1 MRGMHLQSELPI
13 NLHDYELAARDI
25 VSPMVWAYVS
35 GGSGDETT
43 LRGNREAFERWRF
56 LPRVL
61 RGVSAIST
69 ATAVLGQEIALP
81 VIVGPSGRH
90 GLCHVE
96 GEKATARGA
105 HAAGT
110 IYTMSTAA
118 SFAFEEIAAEA
129 GPWWFQLYI
138 FRDREFTR
146 DLVARAEAG
155 GASALAVTVDVQAR
169 GQREAE
175 KRQRFAA
182 PAGIHP
188 AAPLAPEHILSSG
201 AATAVPGEI
210 SDTFEPA
217 VTWRDLDWLASIT
230 PLPILLKGILHADDA
245 ARAVEWGARG
255 IIVSNHGGRQLD
267 SAVASLDAL
276 PAIAAAVGDQAE
288 VLLDGGVRRGT
299 DVLKALALGARAVM
313 IARPIHY
320 GLAVA
325 GETGVRHVLELLQG
339 EIARDLVLL
348 GAGAPSEVGR
358 ELIVPAHTRL
368 YR

>member
-1 MRGMHLQSELPI
+1 MRAMKVPTELPL
-13 NLHDYELAARDI
+13 NLHDYELAAREI

-61 RGVSAIST
+61 RGMKGAST
-69 ATAVLGQEIALP
+69 ATTILGQQITLP

-105 HAAGT
+105 RAAGT

-146 DLVARAEAG
+146 ELVARAEG
-155 GASALAVTVDVQAR
+155 VGAAALVVTVDVPAR

-175 KRQRFAA
+175 KRLRFVA
-182 PAGIHP
+182 PTGISTE
-188 AAPLAPEHILSSG
+188 APTDRQPTLTSG
-201 AATAVPGEI
+201 ARTAI
-210 SDTFEPA
+210 SNNITDNFEPA
-217 VTWRDLDWLASIT
+217 VTWADLDWLVSLT
-230 PLPILLKGILHADDA
+230 SLPILLKGLLHPDDA
-245 ARAVEWGARG
+245 VRAVEWGARG

-267 SAVASLDAL
+267 SAIASLDAL
-276 PAIAAAVGDQAE
+276 PAIAEAVSGRAE
-288 VLLDGGVRRGT
+288 ILLDGGVRRGT

-313 IARPIHY
+313 VARPIHY

-339 EIARDLVLL
+339 EIARDLMLV
-348 GAGAPSEVGR
+348 GAGSPEDVGR
-358 ELIVPAHTRL
+358 SMIVEAG
-368 YR
+368 

>member
-1 MRGMHLQSELPI
+1 MRGMQTELPI
-13 NLHDYELAARDI
+13 NLHDYEMAAREI

-61 RGVSAIST
+61 RGMESVSTTTS
-69 ATAVLGQEIALP
+69 VLGHEIVLP

-146 DLVARAEAG
+146 DLAARAEAA
-155 GASALAVTVDVQAR
+155 GAAALAVTIDVPAR
-169 GQREAE
+169 GRREAE

-182 PAGIHP
+182 PAGISSALP
-188 AAPLAPEHILSSG
+188 AAREQSPSPKTTSAISS
-201 AATAVPGEI
+201 EI
-210 SDTFEPA
+210 TDNFEPA
-217 VTWRDLDWLASIT
+217 MTWRDLDWLASIT
-230 PLPILLKGILHADDA
+230 TLPILLKGILHADDA

-276 PAIAAAVGDQAE
+276 PAVAEAVSGRAE

-325 GETGVRHVLELLQG
+325 GETGVRHVLELLQD
-339 EIARDLVLL
+339 EIARDLMLL
-348 GAGAPSEVGR
+348 GASSPGDVGQ
-358 ELIVPAHTRL
+358 ELLVPA
-368 YR
+368 